1 MPVLCT
7 SHQAEVMHS
16 AVHLRSAAQVRS
28 SSWVAV
34 PAVTVPIDH
43 GRVLKIQL
51 AIQAPRIAMHYETE
65 GIVPK
70 IRDLAR
76 QIVNVSSLHGFSLS
90 GSSAAAFLRSRST
103 SARLIAIGPP

>member
-1 MPVLCT
+1 
-7 SHQAEVMHS
+7 MHS

-51 AIQAPRIAMHYETE
+51 AIQAPMALFHCADMLD
-65 GIVPK
+65 GS
-70 IRDLAR
+70 
-76 QIVNVSSLHGFSLS
+76 VSSERN
-90 GSSAAAFLRSRST
+90 AT
-103 SARLIAIGPP
+103 VPP